1 MVSQY
6 HLSVD
11 NINNNFL
18 ESLRE
23 HYPHAQLE
31 INVKPQETVE
41 GLTEN
46 GFWNL
51 IALFDWSDFDNDD
64 AIIKRAVQTLAEM
77 PVRCIYEFQD
87 ILSAKLHALDTR
99 KHAENT
105 GENAFHGKDSNFSV
119 DEFLYAR
126 CCCVANGKTFYETVL
141 NDPISMPKD
150 LSFEAILTVAH
161 KAYLLKTGKQF
172 RYVPTHNIETFANKN
187 GWAF

>member
-11 NINNNFL
+11 NITYNFL

-31 INVKPQETVE
+31 IKVKPQDKVE
-41 GLTEN
+41 GLTEDK
-46 GFWNL
+46 FWHL
-51 IALFDWSDFDNDD
+51 IALFDWSDSENDA
-64 AIIKRAVQTLAEM
+64 AIIHRAVQALAEM

-105 GENAFHGKDSNFSV
+105 GENAYHGKDSYFSV

-141 NDPISMPKD
+141 SDPYSMPKD
-150 LSFEAILTVAH
+150 LVFEAILTIAH
-161 KAYLLKTGKQF
+161 KAYLLKTGKSF
-172 RYVPTHNIETFANKN
+172 RYVPTYNIETFANKN
-187 GWAF
+187 GWAI